1 MWIFDHREVGTPNPY
16 VSQGSALIISLL
28 RFSALQNYFTFD
40 LPKNSVK
47 NV

>member
-1 MWIFDHREVGTPNPY
+1 MWIFDCREVGTPNPC
-16 VSQGSALIISLL
+16 VAQGSALIISLW

-40 LPKNSVK
+40 LPRNSVK